1 LNVERG
7 VDAPNAERAG
17 RHAHKLWGGRFAAES
32 APALD
37 ALNRSIGVDF
47 RLWPHDVRASKAWA
61 VALWDAGILTLEEST
76 RMEQGLD
83 AVAARLAAGEAP
95 APGDED
101 VHTLIDRL
109 LHEEVGELASKLH
122 TGRSRNDQVST
133 ATRLWCVDACA
144 AVDTAVRALQ
154 QVLVDR
160 AAAHEADLMPSYTHL
175 QRAQPV
181 AVAHWLLAHFWPLE
195 RDRARVGHAT
205 RAASVSPLGSG
216 AVAGCAFPV
225 SRVLLKESLGFGA
238 VAPNSVDAV
247 GDRDFVADL
256 LYAVTL
262 LAVHLSRLA
271 EDLIL
276 FGSSEFGFVRFGDAY
291 STGSSMMPQKRNPD
305 ALELAR
311 ASSGRMLGDLTAL
324 LATLKGLPSGY
335 NKDLQDDKRA
345 LFDAV
350 DATLLVLPA
359 VAGAVGELTFD
370 TARMRPGAGGD
381 DDGHRPRGLPGGEGD
396 DLPRGARERRP
407 PGARERGGRARAA
420 PPAAVVVH
428 RRPPALRARRVRRAL
443 RPLLGR
449 AARGGRRHGPRRRP
463 RAARGGASG
472 APPGGGAARQRAAA
486 ARGVAA
492 PHRLGQA
499 SETARRGEIRAG
511 PSRCRACPECRG
523 RAATWNQ
530 LRTDAE
536 ADRRELHAALLA
548 RRVVL
553 HENVVE
559 PRLGVGRQA
568 AQREAGADAG
578 VEAEVV
584 ARLSAID
591 VGLAAVVAD
600 AADQVRPHGDAGQR
614 VLRVGR
620 QAEDAHV
627 GHREAA
633 DVLAGELVEHPV
645 EAERD
650 REGGRAQADAAGHV
664 VAHRLHLAE
673 VTARDRRAGG
683 DAEGDRA
690 LRVGGRSTDG
700 EGEGEGGEAEN
711 SALHA
716 TSSFRT

>member
-101 VHTLIDRL
+101 VHTHNDRL

-370 TARMRPGAGGD
+370 TARMRQALAATMMATDLADYLVGKGTTFREAHASVGRLVRESEAAGLEL
-381 DDGHRPRGLPGGEGD
+381 HLLPLSSFTAAHPLFGPD
-396 DLPRGARERRP
+396 VFDALSARSSVERR
-407 PGARERGGRARAA
+407 EVDGGTGPAAVRAQLEAARAA
-420 PPAAVVVH
+420 LHPEEAP
-428 RRPPALRARRVRRAL
+428 RGNELRL
-443 RPLLGR
+443 
-449 AARGGRRHGPRRRP
+449 
-463 RAARGGASG
+463 
-472 APPGGGAARQRAAA
+472 
-486 ARGVAA
+486 
-492 PHRLGQA
+492 
-499 SETARRGEIRAG
+499 
-511 PSRCRACPECRG
+511 
-523 RAATWNQ
+523 
-530 LRTDAE
+530 
-536 ADRRELHAALLA
+536 
-548 RRVVL
+548 
-553 HENVVE
+553 
-559 PRLGVGRQA
+559 
-568 AQREAGADAG
+568 
-578 VEAEVV
+578 
-584 ARLSAID
+584 
-591 VGLAAVVAD
+591 
-600 AADQVRPHGDAGQR
+600 
-614 VLRVGR
+614 
-620 QAEDAHV
+620 HV
-627 GHREAA
+627 G
-633 DVLAGELVEHPV
+633 
-645 EAERD
+645 
-650 REGGRAQADAAGHV
+650 
-664 VAHRLHLAE
+664 
-673 VTARDRRAGG
+673 
-683 DAEGDRA
+683 
-690 LRVGGRSTDG
+690 
-700 EGEGEGGEAEN
+700 
-711 SALHA
+711 
-716 TSSFRT
+716 